1 MTDHKQKIKRMKL
14 ALDGLSIGD
23 AFGQRFFFP
32 AYFMECLPTRKLPD
46 GPWYYTD
53 DTEMGLAIAEV
64 LEDRQTIDQDY
75 LAEIFARRYQVDPHR
90 GYGAGAHQLLQGIC
104 AGGKWNELNR
114 QLFGGEGS
122 FGNGGAM
129 RVAPVAGYFADE
141 DVDTILQQAEASA
154 EITHSHP
161 DGRVGAMAVALAGA
175 WAWRRSSGQPFDGAE
190 HLLPWI
196 HDLLP
201 ESQVRKGIEEAIGI
215 ELSADIRTAANF
227 LGNGSRITA
236 QDTVPICLWSA
247 AKYVDDFEAALW
259 NTVSIDGDIDTNC
272 AIVGGIVAL
281 AVGRQGVPEEWRQT
295 RESLWRYSAP
305 P

>member
-1 MTDHKQKIKRMKL
+1 MADHKQKVERMKL
-14 ALDGLSIGD
+14 AIDGLSIGD

-32 AYFMECLPTRKLPD
+32 AYFMECLPQRKLPD

-53 DTEMGLAIAEV
+53 DTEMALAIAEV
-64 LEDRQTIDQDY
+64 LEDRRTVDQDE
-75 LAEIFARRYQVDPHR
+75 LAQIFARRYQADPHR

-104 AGGKWNELNR
+104 NGGDWRELNQ

-129 RVAPVAGYFADE
+129 RVAPVAAYFADE
-141 DVDTILQQAEASA
+141 DAETILRQAEASA
-154 EITHSHP
+154 EVTHAHL
-161 DGRVGAMAVALAGA
+161 DGRAGAIATALAGA
-175 WAWRRSSGQPFDGAE
+175 WGWRRSSGQPFEGSE
-190 HLLPWI
+190 QLLPWV
-196 HDLLP
+196 HEFLP
-201 ESQVRKGIEEAIGI
+201 DSRVRQGIEEAIEI
-215 ELSADIRTAANF
+215 DLTEDIRTAANF
-227 LGNGSRITA
+227 LGNGSQITA
-236 QDTVPICLWSA
+236 QDTVPICLWAA
-247 AKYVDDFEAALW
+247 AKFIDDYEEALW

-281 AVGRQGVPEEWRQT
+281 SVGRDGVPEEWRQT